1 MFAIDSVRTIYQGWL
16 NLVMVRLRAPDGT
29 TFDRHVI
36 ELGRAVVVLPYNP
49 DTGMALAVSMPR
61 APVTLLGLPDMLEP
75 IAGKLD
81 SDDPEECARREA
93 MEEAGVRLGTLEHI
107 GCIWPMPSNAT
118 ERLDY
123 FLAAYTDAD
132 RIAAGGGLAEENE
145 NITVHEIALTE
156 LWSRY
161 ESHRLPDGKLVT
173 MLLALRVR
181 RPDLFVFG

>member
-1 MFAIDSVRTIYQGWL
+1 MFAIDSVRSIYQGWL
-16 NLVMVRLRAPDGT
+16 NLVMVRLRAPDGV

-49 DTGMALAVSMPR
+49 GTRMALVVSMPR
-61 APVTLLGLPDMLEP
+61 APVTLLGFPDMLEA

-93 MEEAGVRLGTLEHI
+93 MEEAGVRLGALSHV
-107 GCIWPMPSNAT
+107 GCIWPMAASAT

-123 FLAAYTDAD
+123 FLATYDDAD
-132 RIAAGGGLAEENE
+132 RIAAGGGLVEEQE

-156 LWSRY
+156 LWARY
-161 ESHRLPDGKLVT
+161 ETNRLPDGKLVT
-173 MLLALRVR
+173 VLLALRVR
-181 RPDLFVFG
+181 RPDLFV

>member
-1 MFAIDSVRTIYQGWL
+1 MFAIDSVRSIYQGWL
-16 NLVMVRLRAPDGT
+16 NLVMVRLRTPDGA

-49 DTGMALAVSMPR
+49 ATGMALAVSMPR
-61 APVTLLGLPDMLEP
+61 APVTLLGFPDMLEA

-93 MEEAGVRLGTLEHI
+93 MEEAGVRLGALDHI

-123 FLAAYTDAD
+123 FLATYDDAD
-132 RIAAGGGLAEENE
+132 RIAAGGGLAEEQE

-156 LWSRY
+156 LWARY
-161 ESHRLPDGKLVT
+161 ETNRLPDGKLVT
-173 MLLALRVR
+173 LLLALRVR
-181 RPDLFVFG
+181 RPDLFV